1 MQDTYKTLEEKDVE
15 KSVTEVINLLKK
27 EFNAELRL

>member
-15 KSVTEVINLLKK
+15 KTLENILNLLKK
-27 EFNAELRL
+27 EINAVLR